1 MNFVL
6 DLFAKPTIVLL
17 CAAVVT
23 TLLRRASASLRHAV
37 WILAIASAIV
47 LPTLSSVIPH
57 IELPVPVETDASVTF
72 SPLYAGPEAPTAG
85 SPAVTSSTSNAP
97 SAAGLQLLAVWL
109 GGAVLVLARLVAG
122 TIAVRR
128 TANKAVPVVD
138 HRWLR
143 LSAKLSAALGIRR
156 PVRLLLGGPSISP
169 VTWGVFHHTVLLPSK
184 AVRWSDERRR
194 LVLAHELAHVKR
206 MDGAAQIFLQLVCS
220 IYWFNPLV
228 WFAAHRLRIERERA
242 CDDRVLGLGTAA
254 VDYADHLIQIVRG
267 MRSQQSFAFTAVS
280 MAQPSQL
287 ETRLISILDGRLRR
301 RKLSR
306 IGTALVC
313 ALTTLLTLSIGALGV
328 ATAVSLPPVL
338 VAAMRLAPA
347 PAPAPPPAMPAARPA
362 SAPQRTR
369 IGNAGMI
376 PSTTVVP
383 PAVVSSKP
391 PIYTTEALQAGIEG
405 IVTLEAAVDLQGGIR
420 ILRVVK
426 ELGYGLDQRA
436 MGAVLDWKF
445 APATRNGV
453 PVESITQIDVEFKL
467 PPRDHSVFESSE
479 IAIKGK
485 KLALPTVIFRVEPQY
500 SQEAREK
507 RYQGTVILQIT
518 VNKDGNVSVNRVV
531 RELGLGLDEKAI
543 EALLQW
549 KFRPAVRDGEPVA
562 TTLNVEVH
570 FNLK

>member
-6 DLFAKPTIVLL
+6 DLIAKPTIVLL

-72 SPLYAGPEAPTAG
+72 FPLYAGPEARPTGA
-85 SPAVTSSTSNAP
+85 PAVTASTSNAAP
-97 SAAGLQLLAVWL
+97 AGLQLLAVWL
-109 GGAVLVLARLVAG
+109 GGVVLVLARLLAG

-128 TANKAVPVVD
+128 TSSKAVPVVD

-143 LSAKLSAALGIRR
+143 LSATLSAALGIRR
-156 PVRLLLGGPSISP
+156 PVRLLLGGPRISP
-169 VTWGVFHHTVLLPSK
+169 VTWGVFRHTVLLPSK

-206 MDGAAQIFLQLVCS
+206 MDGAAQVFLQIVCS

-228 WFAAHRLRIERERA
+228 WYAAHRLRIERERA

-306 IGTALVC
+306 IGTALIC

-328 ATAVSLPPVL
+328 ATAVPLPPVL
-338 VAAMRLAPA
+338 VAAMRMA

-362 SAPQRTR
+362 AAPQRTR

-391 PIYTTEALQAGIEG
+391 PIYTTEALMAGIEG

-453 PVESITQIDVEFKL
+453 AVESITQIDVEFKL
-467 PPRDHSVFESSE
+467 PPRDPGVHEFTIIEK
-479 IAIKGK
+479 KG
-485 KLALPTVIFRVEPQY
+485 LGLEPPTVISRVEPQY
-500 SQEAREK
+500 SPEAREK
-507 RYQGTVILQIT
+507 RYQGTVRLQIT
-518 VNKDGNVSVNRVV
+518 VNKDGTVTVNRVV
-531 RELGLGLDEKAI
+531 TELGLGLDEKAV
-543 EALLQW
+543 EALQQW
-549 KFRPAVRDGEPVA
+549 KFRPAMRNGEPVSV
-562 TTLNVEVH
+562 TLNVEVH